1 LPGKRS
7 TFGRVLV
14 VCGQTVREGA
24 MMKTNGLGS
33 KKLSRNLVFFSVLLL
48 ALLISVWARAE
59 QVTLAWDANTEPDLA
74 GYKVHYGT
82 ASGSYTT
89 VVDVHKVTT
98 TIVTGLTAGQTYY
111 FVVTAY
117 NAANNESG
125 YSNQVSYS
133 VPAANGAPATP
144 ATPTGASAALVNA
157 SIAFSTSATDP
168 NGDSLQYRYDWGGG
182 VLSSWGAASQSHS
195 WATAGQYA
203 VKAQARDSLLAEST
217 WSSAKTVTITQNAA
231 PTTPATPTGASSA
244 LVNVP
249 ITFSTSA
256 TDPNGDTLQYRYD
269 WGGGVLSSWGAAN
282 RSRSWAAA
290 GQHAVK
296 AQARDSLLSE
306 SAWSTAKTVTISS
319 PAPVVTDSDG
329 DGVLDSQDAFPNDPT
344 EWQDSDGD
352 GIGDNAEAA
361 GAQVDHAPDAPV
373 LVVPAVNATVALT
386 PLLRT
391 AAFHDLDDGDS
402 HAGTRWQVL
411 QAVDDLVVLDVTSV
425 TELTSLQIPRLVLDE
440 NTVYQWRA
448 MFNDSRGSSSE
459 WSQVGS
465 FATDF
470 DVLDS
475 NGNGIP
481 DDQEVDGATDLDGD
495 GQPDDV
501 QPNIK
506 SIVIA
511 DGEHKIGIQAGGSG
525 GGAFITSIESAD
537 EDVIDFDVDVDGIID
552 QMPFGMVNFK
562 LIVDTPGDE
571 AVVTVHFSEPVPAQG
586 RWYKYDPVQHTWS
599 DFSSH
604 AVFSADRKSMTLTL
618 RDGGAGDADG
628 VANGIII
635 DPAGVVM
642 PSSSSGGGDNLVEG
656 VVGGVG
662 NIVGSVG
669 SAAGGGCFIAA
680 SGEASGPSSLLS
692 LIILAALSAFVDMK
706 CAGRR

>member
-1 LPGKRS
+1 
-7 TFGRVLV
+7 
-14 VCGQTVREGA
+14 
-24 MMKTNGLGS
+24 MMKTGGS
-33 KKLSRNLVFFSVLLL
+33 GSRKLSRNLVFFSVLLI

-89 VVDVHKVTT
+89 IVDVHNVITAT
-98 TIVTGLTAGQTYY
+98 VTGLAAGQTYY

-144 ATPTGASAALVNA
+144 TTPSGSSAALVNA
-157 SIAFSTSATDP
+157 SIAFSTSTTDP
-168 NGDSLQYRYDWGGG
+168 NGDSLEYRYDWGGG

-195 WATAGQYA
+195 WSAAGAYA
-203 VKAQARDSLLAEST
+203 VKAQARDSHLAESS
-217 WSSAKTVTITQNAA
+217 WSSAKTVTI
-231 PTTPATPTGASSA
+231 
-244 LVNVP
+244 
-249 ITFSTSA
+249 
-256 TDPNGDTLQYRYD
+256 
-269 WGGGVLSSWGAAN
+269 
-282 RSRSWAAA
+282 
-290 GQHAVK
+290 
-296 AQARDSLLSE
+296 
-306 SAWSTAKTVTISS
+306 SS
-319 PAPVVTDSDG
+319 PPPVDPDSDG
-329 DGVLDSQDAFPNDPT
+329 DGVPNSQDAFPNDPT
-344 EWQDSDGD
+344 EWRDSNGN
-352 GIGDNAEAA
+352 GIGDNADAA
-361 GAQVDHAPDAPV
+361 AQVNHAPEAPV
-373 LVVPAVNATVALT
+373 LIAPAVNATVALT

-391 AAFHDLDDGDS
+391 AAFHDPDAGDF

-411 QAVDDLVVLDVTSV
+411 QATDGLVVLDVTSA
-425 TELTSLQIPRLVLDE
+425 TDLTSLQIPRLVLDE
-440 NTVYQWRA
+440 NTLYQWRA
-448 MFNDSRGSSSE
+448 IFNDSRGSSSA

-537 EDVIDFDVDVDGIID
+537 EDVVDFDVDVDGIID

-562 LIVDTPGDE
+562 LIVDAPGDE
-571 AVVTVHFSEPVPAQG
+571 AVVTVHFSEPVPAKG
-586 RWYKYDPVQHTWS
+586 RWYKYDPMHHAWS

-618 RDGGAGDADG
+618 RDGGSGDADG

-642 PSSSSGGGDNLVEG
+642 ASSSSGGGDNLVEG

-680 SGEASGPSSLLS
+680 SGDASGPSSLLS
-692 LIILAALSAFVDMK
+692 LVILAALSAFVARK
-706 CAGRR
+706 RAGRR